1 MQKASARFHHIPP
14 LPKGIT
20 SKLLQATGIPC
31 FFAVTAKLWQSA
43 TVPAMSPPL
52 EEDLFY
58 TQVSANGLHSVLL
71 SDGQAVACGH
81 HGDGRCDIP
90 PLQEGMSYTQV
101 SAGHEHTVLLRSD
114 GSALAFGKNEDGQ
127 CNIPALEDGV
137 SYIQIAAGKFHIAL
151 LRSDGQAVACGHNG
165 SKQCNIPSLKSWS
178 EWWSG
183 APATC
188 RYVSDYS
195 QPLGINR
202 VFQLNWNE
210 RFERCNPTH
219 MFQCSWGGGGV
230 QKITKVWTWTVWA
243 QKVVSHPIVVL
254 YFYHLLPIL

>member
-1 MQKASARFHHIPP
+1 M
-14 LPKGIT
+14 
-20 SKLLQATGIPC
+20 
-31 FFAVTAKLWQSA
+31 AKLWQSA
-43 TVPAMSPPL
+43 TVPARSPPL

-137 SYIQIAAGKFHIAL
+137 SYIQIAAGKFHTAL

-188 RYVSDYS
+188 RYVSDHS

-202 VFQLNWNE
+202 VFKLNWNE
-210 RFERCNPTH
+210 RENDAILLT
-219 MFQCSWGGGGV
+219 CSNVAGEEVGFRKSPRYGHGLCGPGPV
-230 QKITKVWTWTVWA
+230 LF
-243 QKVVSHPIVVL
+243 VVESRISPHSCPI
-254 YFYHLLPIL
+254 LLPSFTNFYGSDWRV